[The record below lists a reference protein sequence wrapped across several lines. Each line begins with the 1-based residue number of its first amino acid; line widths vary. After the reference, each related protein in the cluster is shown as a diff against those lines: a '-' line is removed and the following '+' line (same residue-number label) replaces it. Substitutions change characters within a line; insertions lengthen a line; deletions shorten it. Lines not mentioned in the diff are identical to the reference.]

1 MRLPVI
7 VSLSQNGIRLRFDGP
22 DQRLRLIEIVDYSR
36 LTLTYK
42 NTKSASVVKVP
53 VTGGGTGL
61 KGANGPSYRQIYD
74 IFSVTFPG
82 EYFGPKKSARRGAY
96 VLSYPGLAF
105 LFSVEHSI
113 WSTKSQSDFVAV
125 LSSSAASPACSL
137 AIFNGSS
144 WKEARQ
150 DYLTRQPPLPRTIH
164 SSGRTANDDV
174 EMVRVRGK
182 GHVQIIRR
190 FSRLEIVLGR
200 TTPQDLVS
208 NLGPPDSIYRKNDYR
223 LAIHKRRNTST
234 PARPI
239 DLQSST
245 YRPEDDMMS
254 AITDESQ
261 SEEELASAATA
272 NGSPRET
279 ECFYNYFRYGFDVY
293 LSDTTNLSPPL
304 SPIGPDPTPKR
315 YVGNGGLVATK
326 MVLHANVPG
335 SYAFNRYRRCRW
347 YLDHNKSSDGKP
359 LLTSE
364 ARFSEIG
371 KALRKAWKGNYLT
384 EDERR
389 IMERPMVLNRGWTDS
404 PGSSCELLGELDESE
419 LGMGSDKR
427 SNRGVGNTELWGFP
441 GLLFEVLRNDAVSCL
456 TVY

>member
-1 MRLPVI
+1 MSLP
-7 VSLSQNGIRLRFDGP
+7 QNGIRLRFDGP
-22 DQRLRLIEIVDYSR
+22 DQRLRLIEILDFSR

-53 VTGGGTGL
+53 TAGPGVGF
-61 KGANGPSYRQIYD
+61 KGATGPSYRQIYD
-74 IFSVTFPG
+74 IFSVTYPG
-82 EYFGPKKSARRGAY
+82 EYFGPRRAAKRGSY
-96 VLSYPGLAF
+96 ILSYPGLAF

-113 WSTKSQSDFVAV
+113 WSNKSESDFVAV
-125 LSSSAASPACSL
+125 LSSSAASSACSL

-150 DYLTRQPPLPRTIH
+150 DYLTRQPPLPRAIH
-164 SSGRTANDDV
+164 GSTRTTQDDV
-174 EMVRVRGK
+174 EMVRIKGK
-182 GHVQIIRR
+182 GRVQIVRR
-190 FSRLEIVLGR
+190 FSRLEIVLGK

-208 NLGPPDSIYRKNDYR
+208 SLGPPDSIYRKNDYR

-234 PARPI
+234 AARPI

-261 SEEELASAATA
+261 SEEELAAAATGA
-272 NGSPRET
+272 GGPRET
-279 ECFYNYFRYGFDVY
+279 ECFYNYFRYGFDIY
-293 LSDTTNLSPPL
+293 LSDATNLSPPL
-304 SPIGPDPTPKR
+304 FPNGPESMPTRQIGS
-315 YVGNGGLVATK
+315 GGLVATK

-347 YLDHNKSSDGKP
+347 YLDSSKALDGKSKI
-359 LLTSE
+359 TSE
-364 ARFSEIG
+364 THFSDIG
-371 KALRKAWKGNYLT
+371 RSLRKAWEGNYLT

-389 IMERPMVLNRGWTDS
+389 VMERPMVLNRGWTDS

-419 LGMGSDKR
+419 LGMGSEKR
-427 SNRGVGNTELWGFP
+427 STRGVGNTELWGFP